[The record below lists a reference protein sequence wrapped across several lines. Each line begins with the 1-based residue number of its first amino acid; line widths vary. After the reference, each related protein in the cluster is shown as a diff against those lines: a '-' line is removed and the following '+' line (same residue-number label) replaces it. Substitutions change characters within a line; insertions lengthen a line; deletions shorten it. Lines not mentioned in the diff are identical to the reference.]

1 MWVKDLAWMNDQNNV
16 ILVEKYHTSS
26 KAKFK
31 NSESNKRH
39 LFQKP
44 HPLSLSIPII
54 IILATP
60 TLSSTLSTV
69 IHRMMLWC
77 FYAYLIPPASF
88 NLYLLVIQK
97 KGKTFTYVAMP
108 ISILIL
114 QSIKKRAVSWSGVYG
129 GLYKA

>member
-1 MWVKDLAWMNDQNNV
+1 MIKTMSSWLINITQVQKQSLRIHNPIKD
-16 ILVEKYHTSS
+16 T
-26 KAKFK
+26 F
-31 NSESNKRH
+31 
-39 LFQKP
+39 FQKP
-44 HPLSLSIPII
+44 HPLNVSIPII

-60 TLSSTLSTV
+60 TLLSTLSTV